1 MVLNDD
7 RTVCLINRQQT
18 NYWDHEVKHASLGG
32 VSLYNDNFPDTQF
45 FSLHIGNFA
54 TSRHFLI
61 VISYCTNMNAELML
75 IKKNEKDRLAR
86 NRM

>member
-1 MVLNDD
+1 MLNKQIA
-7 RTVCLINRQQT
+7 RQTTVSS
-18 NYWDHEVKHASLGG
+18 HGVKHGALVGYCT
-32 VSLYNDNFPDTQF
+32 YNDNFPDTQF